1 MDELELE
8 IRRKGQRRHR
18 EQARRREAMLR
29 MAGMAGVLLAAV
41 LLVMLIRSH
50 GRSNGSAAAVSEDKR
65 VHVDQPSVSE
75 SNTQTETKGV
85 VSKANPSIAALAQP
99 VTPDP
104 NSVIYLTFDDGPSSE
119 VTPALLDVLEENEVQ
134 ATFFILNYTDEM
146 LPILRREVKDGH
158 TIAMHAWDHDY
169 SKCYTEENA
178 YFDGINQLKQKV
190 YQDTGYTAFCF
201 RFPGGSSNTISR
213 RYNSGI
219 MTRLTQQS
227 DADPNWEYYDWNV
240 DSTDASGNNRDAD
253 LLANSAI
260 KELQKGQHNVILCH
274 DTNSKTTTVEAVR
287 KIIEYGRS
295 NGYVF
300 SGIRRDTPAVHHGVN
315 N

>member
-1 MDELELE
+1 MDQLELE
-8 IRRKGQRRHR
+8 IRRKEQRQRRER
-18 EQARRREAMLR
+18 ARRRDTLIR
-29 MAGMAGVLLAAV
+29 LAGMAGVLVAAV
-41 LLVMLIRSH
+41 LVVVLIRTLSR
-50 GRSNGSAAAVSEDKR
+50 GGGSATVSEDRR

-75 SNTQTETKGV
+75 SKTQTEAQGV

-104 NSVIYLTFDDGPSSE
+104 ESVIYLTFDDGPSSE

-134 ATFFILNYTDEM
+134 VTFFIVNYSEEM

-169 SKCYTEENA
+169 SKCYTEEDA
-178 YFDGINQLKQKV
+178 YFNGINQLKQKV
-190 YQDTGYTAFCF
+190 YQDTGYTPFCF

-219 MTRLTQQS
+219 MTRLTQRS

-260 KELQKGQHNVILCH
+260 KELQKGQHNIILCH
-274 DTNSKTTTVEAVR
+274 DTNNKTTTVEAVR
-287 KIIEYGRS
+287 KIIEYGRA
-295 NGYVF
+295 NGFVF